1 MCPSPLIV
9 RQINM
14 ITRTKINQWLLEG
27 EGPLLDFK
35 QNITSAPKI
44 ARAIV
49 AFANSRGGT
58 FLVGVGD
65 KGHIIG
71 VDAGGEM
78 YELEK
83 AASKFCSPPIP
94 LEFEEFEINSKT
106 LLIAQVAESN
116 QKPHYAIDKNGD
128 KQIFVRIAD
137 KCVIAPPLITNT
149 LLNGDLNGL
158 KRSNHYQHRKKELQ
172 QYLKQNKTISCAQ
185 YAKLW
190 HTSERSALRTLLD
203 FMFEGA
209 IQLQEDNL
217 FTL

>member
-1 MCPSPLIV
+1 
-9 RQINM
+9 M
-14 ITRTKINQWLLEG
+14 ITRSKINQWLLEG

-44 ARAIV
+44 ARSIV

-83 AASKFCSPPIP
+83 AATKYCTPPVE
-94 LEFEEFEINSKT
+94 LVFDEYEINGKT
-106 LLIAQVAESN
+106 LLIVQVAESN
-116 QKPHYAIDKNGD
+116 QKPHYALDKKGN
-128 KQIFVRIAD
+128 KQMFVRIAD
-137 KCVIAPPLITNT
+137 KCVAPQPFVADV
-149 LLNGDLNGL
+149 LLKGDMNGL
-158 KRSNHYQHRKKELQ
+158 KRSSHYHHRKKELQ
-172 QYLKQNKTISCAQ
+172 NYLKQHKTINVAE
-185 YAKLW
+185 YAKIW
-190 HTSERSALRTLLD
+190 HTSERSATRTLLD
-203 FMFEGA
+203 YMFEGA
-209 IQLQEDNL
+209 IWLQDDNC